1 MRMSYDPRFNIAY
14 IRFHESRDD
23 VETIQISDEL
33 SIDLS
38 ADGMVYGIEFMNAN
52 EQLKRDENGKVL
64 IINEATGESNEL
76 PLDIE

>member
-14 IRFHESRDD
+14 IRFHESRED
-23 VETIQISDEL
+23 VETIKISDEL

>member
-14 IRFHESRDD
+14 IRFHERQGD
-23 VETIQISDEL
+23 VETIKISDEL

-38 ADGMVYGIEFMNAN
+38 ADGMVYGLEFMNAN
-52 EQLKRDENGKVL
+52 EQLRRNEDGKVL
-64 IINEATGESNEL
+64 IINEATGESSEL